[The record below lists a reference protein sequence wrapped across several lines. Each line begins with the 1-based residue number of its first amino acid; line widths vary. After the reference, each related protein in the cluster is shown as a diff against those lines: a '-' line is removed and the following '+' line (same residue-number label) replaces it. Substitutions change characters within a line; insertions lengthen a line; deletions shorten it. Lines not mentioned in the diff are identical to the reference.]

1 MAEVNLDDYLD
12 YDDIFYTVRPYPTAS
27 FDCAA
32 GISSAASHIHIRF
45 SHHTADNPEVE
56 SRTICLEDELLAEG
70 SEVHCGNFIYSQL
83 PLNWPIHADTLLQI
97 FQEVIDKARLFK
109 CNLGV
114 DMGSVLIPDL
124 EDDDQDFGAAA
135 GGVNGSVVES
145 LKRKRIEEGGNC
157 CVICL
162 EELKAGRDVAVMPC
176 NHYSFHDDCLSSWL
190 QRSPSCPLCRRN
202 LSDSPS

>member
-32 GISSAASHIHIRF
+32 GISSAASHIHVRF

-70 SEVHCGNFIYSQL
+70 SEVDCGNFIYSQL

-124 EDDDQDFGAAA
+124 EDDQDFGLWS
-135 GGVNGSVVES
+135 GKWLRSGVV
-145 LKRKRIEEGGNC
+145 KEEENR
-157 CVICL
+157 
-162 EELKAGRDVAVMPC
+162 GR
-176 NHYSFHDDCLSSWL
+176 
-190 QRSPSCPLCRRN
+190 R
-202 LSDSPS
+202 